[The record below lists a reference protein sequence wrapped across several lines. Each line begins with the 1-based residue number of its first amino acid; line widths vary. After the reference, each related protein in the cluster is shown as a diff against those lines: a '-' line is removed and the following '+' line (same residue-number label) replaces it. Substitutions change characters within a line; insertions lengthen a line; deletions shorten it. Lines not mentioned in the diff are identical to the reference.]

1 MAEPTDRRPRRPR
14 GRRRD
19 QIRTAPPILLLV
31 GGAGEPGQNGEATAA
46 ALIAL
51 ARAARREATGG
62 AESS

>member
-14 GRRRD
+14 GRRRRD

-31 GGAGEPGQNGEATAA
+31 GPGAEPGASGESSAA

-51 ARAARREATGG
+51 ARAARREAAGG
-62 AESS
+62 EPS